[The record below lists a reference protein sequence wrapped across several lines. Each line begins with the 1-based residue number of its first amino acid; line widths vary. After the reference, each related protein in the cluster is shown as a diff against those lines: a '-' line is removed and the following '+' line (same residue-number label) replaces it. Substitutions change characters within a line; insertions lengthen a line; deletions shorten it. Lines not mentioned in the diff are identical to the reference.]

1 MKGFFH
7 DVRYSI
13 RAVFK
18 NPGFTLVVV
27 LTLALAMGPNTLI
40 FTLLDAIIIKEGPYK
55 DASQLLIL
63 NQDEEKTRVTQP
75 VSYPNFDDWRKM
87 SRSFSE
93 MAAYRSDQVLFRV
106 DDSIRRVH
114 AESVSLDFFR
124 VLGVDPI
131 LGRTFVADDFRL
143 DTPRAVVLKYG
154 EWQKEFG
161 GRPDIIGT
169 NVIVDRVPGRIV
181 GVMPPNFW
189 SLFYGRGARLWV
201 PLIGKAEQENRAQGF
216 VEVIGRPKPGIEK
229 SEVDRELKV
238 IAAQL
243 ASAYPEANR
252 DNGIRARTIREVWLG
267 SIGPGPRVIAPLV
280 LCVLL
285 VACGNVANL
294 LLARGVLRRKE
305 IALRR
310 ALGAGRLRLIRQ
322 LLVESSVMGL
332 AGGAVGLLFAYWG
345 LDLFNRFLDLSSL
358 GIDRLGIDTRTL
370 KFTVIMGIGSG
381 ILFGLLP
388 SLKVSKVSLSHA
400 LKEGGPITG
409 RVKSR
414 LAGVLV
420 VSELSVAL
428 IMLAVVTMFIAS
440 SLHSINISYQPG
452 FRVSDTLTAD
462 FSVSEQAYETPEKKT
477 GFYTELLR
485 RAAEVPGIN
494 ATGLVSSVPG
504 GYSPERVKVAP
515 GVTDPSVPAEEAP
528 GIWVD
533 YRVLSAGYFKALGIP
548 VLRGRLFTDFDNA
561 KAPRVALVS
570 QRAAAAVWKGK
581 DPIGET
587 LGINGVPHTVV
598 GIVGD
603 VGTSIRATN
612 REEAEVSVS
621 YLQQPRGSMSL
632 VAWTKGNPE
641 ALIPEVKA
649 RLLAVGQNDAAAR
662 FQSMEEYLF
671 EATRGH
677 RFLIGL
683 VGAFGLLASLIAAA
697 GVYGIM
703 SHFVSQK
710 VPEIGLRMALGAGRG
725 QVLRQVMREGSVLIL
740 LGVGV
745 GCPIS
750 LFLIRF
756 LPKVMFGVVQTGPL
770 LVGAATLSLTAVAVL
785 ACYLPARRASRV
797 DPLVALRYE

>member
-1 MKGFFH
+1 MRGLLQ
-7 DVRYSI
+7 DVRYAV

-18 NPGFTLVVV
+18 NPGFILVVV

-55 DASQLLIL
+55 DASRLLIL
-63 NQDEEKTRVTQP
+63 NQEEEKARLTQP

-93 MAAYRSDQVLFRV
+93 MAAYRSDQILFRV
-106 DDSIRRVH
+106 GDSVRRVH

-124 VLGVDPI
+124 VMGVDPI
-131 LGRTFVADDFRL
+131 LGRTFIPDDFRL
-143 DTPRAVVLKYG
+143 DRPRAVVLKYG

-161 GRPDIIGT
+161 GRPDIVGAE
-169 NVIVDRVPGRIV
+169 VVVDRLPARVV
-181 GVMPPNFW
+181 GVMPSNFC

-216 VEVIGRPKPGIEK
+216 VEVIGRPRPGVGRND
-229 SEVDRELKV
+229 VDRELKV

-252 DNGIRARTIREVWLG
+252 GNGIRARTIREVWLA
-267 SIGPGPRVIAPLV
+267 SIGPGPRIIGPLV
-280 LCVLL
+280 LCILL

-294 LLARGVLRRKE
+294 LLARGVGRRKE

-322 LLVESSVMGL
+322 LLVESSVLGL
-332 AGGAVGLLFAYWG
+332 AGAGVGLLLAYWG
-345 LDLFNRFLDLSSL
+345 LGLFDRYLDLSSL
-358 GIDRLGIDTRTL
+358 GIDHLGIDTRTL
-370 KFTVIMGIGSG
+370 KFTAIMGVGSG
-381 ILFGLLP
+381 IVFGLLP
-388 SLKVSKVSLSHA
+388 ALKVSKISLSHA

-420 VSELSVAL
+420 VSELSIAL

-440 SLHSINISYQPG
+440 GMHSINISYQPG
-452 FRVSDTLTAD
+452 FRVSDVLTAD
-462 FSVSEQAYETPEKKT
+462 FSVSEQAYQTPEKKRQ
-477 GFYTELLR
+477 FYTELLR
-485 RAAEVPGIN
+485 RTAEVPGIS
-494 ATGLVSSVPG
+494 ATGLVSTVPG
-504 GYSPERVKVAP
+504 GYSPDRAKVVV
-515 GVTDPSVPAEEAP
+515 GVTDSSVPPEKAP

-533 YRVLSAGYFKALGIP
+533 YRVVSVGYFNALGIP
-548 VLRGRLFTDFDNA
+548 LLRGRLFTDFDNA
-561 KAPRVALVS
+561 GAPRVALVS
-570 QRAAAAVWKGK
+570 RRAAAAVWKGR

-587 LGINGVPHTVV
+587 LSINGVPHTVI
-598 GIVGD
+598 GIVAD
-603 VGTSIRATN
+603 VKTSIRSTN
-612 REEAEVSVS
+612 REEAEVSVP
-621 YLQQPRGSMSL
+621 YLQEPRGVMGL
-632 VAWTKGNPE
+632 VARTNGDPE
-641 ALIPEVKA
+641 ALIPEVRA
-649 RLLAVGQNDAAAR
+649 RSLAIGQNDAAAR
-662 FQSMEEYLF
+662 FRSMEQHLYG
-671 EATRGH
+671 ATRGQ

-710 VPEIGLRMALGAGRG
+710 VPEIGIRMALGAGRA
-725 QVLRQVMREGSVLIL
+725 QVLRQVMREGSALIL

-750 LFLIRF
+750 LLLIRF
-756 LPKVMFGVVQTGPL
+756 LPKVMFGVVQVGPL
-770 LVGAATLSLTAVAVL
+770 LVGVVTLLLAAVAVL